1 MQNVFSPLM
10 SLYQNQLEASRK
22 CAAAFFSG
30 TEKIDRMLI
39 GATQHVFNEQLNLAQ
54 SITTARDPR
63 NVANA
68 FQNRFM
74 ARNPD
79 NTIDYQK
86 EILQIYSEMQ
96 NEIGKSLQEYVAQL
110 GGQAAENKHRL
121 AEGAQAQK
129 TNDAAFNPMT
139 SMFSVWESAFK
150 DVAALA
156 KKNMMAAG
164 SVGNDDV
171 TTGGRN
177 ARNPTDVM
185 SNNLRDAADAATA
198 AVEDAERN
206 AMNVAEDA
214 ISDGKGGASSSS
226 GHKKK
231 G

>member
-10 SLYQNQLEASRK
+10 NLYQNQLEASRK

-39 GATQHVFNEQLNLAQ
+39 GATHHAIDEQLNLVQ

-63 NVANA
+63 NIANA
-68 FQNRFM
+68 VQSRFM

-79 NTIDYQK
+79 EVVNYQK
-86 EILQIYSEMQ
+86 EIMQIYAEMQ
-96 NEIGKSLQEYVAQL
+96 NEIGKSLQEYVEQAGSQAT
-110 GGQAAENKHRL
+110 GGARRLTEGAAEK
-121 AEGAQAQK
+121 K
-129 TNDAAFNPMT
+129 TNDVAFNPMT

-164 SVGNDDV
+164 SVADDITSKEQSV
-171 TTGGRN
+171 RN
-177 ARNPTDVM
+177 YADVG
-185 SNNLRDAADAATA
+185 SSNLRQAADTATTVA
-198 AVEDAERN
+198 QDTARN
-206 AMNVAEDA
+206 AMNAAGD
-214 ISDGKGGASSSS
+214 IITDGKEGVSSSS
-226 GHKKK
+226 SHKRK

>member
-39 GATQHVFNEQLNLAQ
+39 GATHHAIDEQLNLVQ
-54 SITTARDPR
+54 SITTARNPR
-63 NVANA
+63 NIANA
-68 FQNRFM
+68 VQSRFM

-79 NTIDYQK
+79 EVVNYQK
-86 EILQIYSEMQ
+86 EIMQIYAEMQ
-96 NEIGKSLQEYVAQL
+96 NEIGKSLQEYVEQVGSQAT
-110 GGQAAENKHRL
+110 GGARRLTESAAE
-121 AEGAQAQK
+121 QK

-156 KKNMMAAG
+156 KKNMIAAG
-164 SVGNDDV
+164 STADDITNKEQSV
-171 TTGGRN
+171 RN
-177 ARNPTDVM
+177 YADVA
-185 SNNLRDAADAATA
+185 SSNLRQAIDAATTVA
-198 AVEDAERN
+198 QDTARN
-206 AMNVAEDA
+206 AMNATEE
-214 ISDGKGGASSSS
+214 IITDGKESASSSS
-226 GHKKK
+226 SHKRK